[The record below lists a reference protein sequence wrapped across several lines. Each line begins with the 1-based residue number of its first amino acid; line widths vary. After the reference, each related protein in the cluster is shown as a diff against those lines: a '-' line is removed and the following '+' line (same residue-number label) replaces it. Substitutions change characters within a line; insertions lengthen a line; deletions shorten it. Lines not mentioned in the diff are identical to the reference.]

1 MFRER
6 RRQRVP
12 CNLQKQ
18 IQERW
23 DLSWAVM
30 DEGTG
35 RKRGITG
42 APGSLGRK
50 RNCMERGGKGFL
62 LQAEGDHL
70 KGARLWPVRG

>member
-1 MFRER
+1 
-6 RRQRVP
+6 
-12 CNLQKQ
+12 
-18 IQERW
+18 
-23 DLSWAVM
+23 M

-35 RKRGITG
+35 RKRGIIG